1 VVVSVVKE
9 VTVAVATV
17 ADQVQVVTVVVA
29 EIVAV
34 AQAHQV
40 DADNQYY

>member
-1 VVVSVVKE
+1 
-9 VTVAVATV
+9 VATV
-17 ADQVQVVTVVVA
+17 ADQVVTVVVA